1 MEILFRYYGIDW
13 LSMLLSILAMVLLG
27 NKVKLG
33 FILFAFANL
42 TMIVMAF
49 YLLQSIALVAGNAIF
64 LITNTRGFLKWNAE
78 SRRKGIENAQ
88 LK

>member
-27 NKVKLG
+27 NKAKWG

-42 TMIVMAF
+42 TMIIMAF
-49 YLLQSIALVAGNAIF
+49 YLLQSFALVAGNAIF
-64 LITNTRGFLKWNAE
+64 LIINTRGFLKWNTE
-78 SRRKGIENAQ
+78 SSRKGIENAQ

>member
-1 MEILFRYYGIDW
+1 MEILFKYYGIDW
-13 LSMLLSILAMVLLG
+13 LSMLFSIVAMVLLG
-27 NKVKLG
+27 NKTKWG

-78 SRRKGIENAQ
+78 LSRKGSENAQ